1 MKEIEFRDWLLNQG
15 VSKKMQSDFVSR
27 LKRLETNLDFF
38 DIDEEVKFDNCNRLL
53 NYLSSGCK
61 ESPYSKK
68 LELAG
73 SSKQYT
79 VLKYAVKKY
88 LSFLQDFN

>member
-53 NYLSSGCK
+53 NYL
-61 ESPYSKK
+61 
-68 LELAG
+68 
-73 SSKQYT
+73 
-79 VLKYAVKKY
+79 
-88 LSFLQDFN
+88 